1 MKLREILNN
10 VSYGEMTEDELLDLE
25 VKVVTESSN
34 GQYKVDCGIKNAKVE
49 QQLVYSSLRH
59 TMIPKEKNGAPY
71 IILETSMIP

>member
-34 GQYKVDCGIKNAKVE
+34 GQYKVDCGIKNVKVE

-59 TMIPKEKNGAPY
+59 AMMPKEKNGAPY